1 MACFATTSAF
11 SGRLSAAAFGGVTL
25 GSQSYGAATRTG
37 LLQPA
42 ITTPI
47 TASGGVYTIDLP
59 AASAVMLTQ

>member
-1 MACFATTSAF
+1 
-11 SGRLSAAAFGGVTL
+11 
-25 GSQSYGAATRTG
+25 
-37 LLQPA
+37 LQPA